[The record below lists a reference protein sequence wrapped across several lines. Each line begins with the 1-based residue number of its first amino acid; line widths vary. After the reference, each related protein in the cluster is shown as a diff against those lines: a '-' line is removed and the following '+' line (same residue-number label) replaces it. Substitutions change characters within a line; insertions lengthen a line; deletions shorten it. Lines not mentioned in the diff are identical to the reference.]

1 MAAEGLSVK
10 IACRVLDVTRA
21 GFYAWK
27 KRPLSPRA
35 IRNVWLTDVITEIH
49 VASRSTYGAL
59 RVHAEL
65 RLGRGIIVGHNQVG
79 VLMRNAG
86 LVGLPLRR
94 RYPKRAGLD
103 TTAADLV
110 NREFARVEPDKLWV
124 TDITEH
130 RTREG
135 KLYCCVVLDTF
146 SRRVVGWSID
156 STQTAALTTNAL
168 SMSITNRQPRSG
180 PGLIIHSD
188 HGTQFTSWAFTRR
201 AQQSGPLPSM
211 GSVGDCQDNRKS
223 MKLGNIRPMSC
234 ATVLRH
240 CCRRPVFHLNR
251 LRMSWA
257 IPAPAWCKRCIDNL

>member
-49 VASRSTYGAL
+49 VASRGTYGAL

-211 GSVGDCQDNRKS
+211 GSVGDCLDNRKS

-257 IPAPAWCKRCIDNL
+257 IPAPAWCKRCIDTL